1 MEENKIFLERIS
13 NLEKIG
19 GKQFVR
25 KLINSFHR
33 NVSQKIE
40 NAKEGVRTGNLEAVE
55 RAAHSIKSSAGNVG
69 ATRLENISGNIEK
82 IAESDEDINYD
93 DLISKLENAYDE
105 IKPELNRILEEF
117 RG

>member
-1 MEENKIFLERIS
+1 MEEKYINLERIS

-19 GKQFVR
+19 GKQFVQ
-25 KLINSFHR
+25 KIVNSFHR

-40 NAKEGVRTGNLEAVE
+40 SAKEGVRSGNLEAVE
-55 RAAHSIKSSAGNVG
+55 RAAHSIKSSAGNLG
-69 ATRLENISGNIEK
+69 AARLEEISGNIEK
-82 IAESDEDINYD
+82 IAESNEDINYD
-93 DLISKLENAYDE
+93 ELILKLENAYNE

>member
-1 MEENKIFLERIS
+1 MEEKYINLERIS

-19 GKQFVR
+19 GKQFVQ

-40 NAKEGVRTGNLEAVE
+40 KAKEGIRTGNLEAVE
-55 RAAHSIKSSAGNVG
+55 RAAHSIKSSAGNLG
-69 ATRLENISGNIEK
+69 AARLEEISGNIEK
-82 IAESDEDINYD
+82 IAESNEDINYD
-93 DLISKLENAYDE
+93 ELILKLENAYNE